1 MSACIPDSNAA
12 TCVPFDVSDGS
23 GVRTRW
29 SGGGVEGGSGLR
41 GGGGPWGGGGTARR
55 LGVVVILPGPL
66 HT

>member
-12 TCVPFDVSDGS
+12 TCVPFDVSDGF

-29 SGGGVEGGSGLR
+29 SGGGVEGG
-41 GGGGPWGGGGTARR
+41 GGPWGGGGTARC

-66 HT
+66 QT